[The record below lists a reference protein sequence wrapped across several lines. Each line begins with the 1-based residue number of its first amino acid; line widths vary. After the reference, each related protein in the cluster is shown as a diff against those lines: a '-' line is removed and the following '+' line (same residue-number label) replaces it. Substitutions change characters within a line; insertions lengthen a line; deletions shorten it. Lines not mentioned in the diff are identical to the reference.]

1 MKIVSILLTSILAS
15 FIYIKGQNKIER
27 QVIDN
32 LPNVEER
39 NEVSVDSAYQ
49 VLQYEIERVKQLQE
63 LEEKSYQAQLKS
75 DRKVSE
81 KQRELILDLLR
92 DELKG
97 VSK

>member
-32 LPNVEER
+32 LPNVEAK